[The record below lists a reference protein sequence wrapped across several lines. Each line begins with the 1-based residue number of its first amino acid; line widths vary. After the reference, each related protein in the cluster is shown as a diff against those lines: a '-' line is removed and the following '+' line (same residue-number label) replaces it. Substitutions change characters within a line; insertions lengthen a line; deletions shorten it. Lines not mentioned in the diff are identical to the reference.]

1 MMKIASHWSI
11 QKIKRVKYKEEAW
24 RTHMYSKYK
33 FKGEFRPYQKRVLD
47 HAETYLED
55 NKINIVAAPGSG
67 KTILGL
73 ELIRRINKPALII
86 SPTVTIQ
93 HQWGMRL
100 SDNFSEEGCE
110 TDVSYSLKNPAL
122 VTSITYQA
130 LHASNKKLNLQADI
144 NSEDEYEDISE
155 DLAYEGFNL
164 YKKIKEANIG
174 VICLDEAHHLKAEW
188 KQSLTQFISTINK
201 DVTVISLTATPP
213 FDSTQ
218 TEWDHYTSISGEID
232 EEISIPELVQQK
244 TLCPHQDFV
253 YFNFPTESENK
264 FIKSYEAQSKEA
276 VSEVISEGILTKCI
290 DMYQLLTHYELKID
304 EILESP
310 LEFSSLL
317 TVMKHNDLKCPRDLV
332 RTVSPK
338 GTLPPYKAIY
348 IQTAFQFILNNP
360 DKFGDDNCEELITT
374 FKRYGLMQ
382 GNKLYLEANPKTTRT
397 LISSLGKL
405 DSIKEI
411 VKHEFQSRRQSLRM
425 LILTDYIHKEYL
437 NTVGTQEPINA
448 LGTVPIFELI
458 RREEIEGE
466 RIGAVSGSLLLLPT
480 TLQQVI
486 EEKREEFN
494 FQFAMTSINDTGYS
508 EYRISGGNKNIVK
521 IATYLF
527 EAGHVQILV
536 GTKSLLG
543 EGWDSPSINTLI
555 LASFVGSYMLSNQMR
570 GRAIRLDPNNPQK
583 VSNIWHLVTLPAP
596 SGNPFSKN
604 NVDDVGGDYEMLE
617 RRFRNFM
624 GPSYD
629 GTRLAGGLN
638 RTGIS
643 KDNLNRMQV
652 ELINKEMLERSNN
665 RAETRAQWY
674 EMVGV
679 DENVQVQVTHEVSVK
694 APESIKMNKEFLFD
708 NILSSLTISA
718 IITVGIFLIFSI
730 VTKKNQIRMNI
741 YLIQYLISFI
751 AILVSK
757 FIWYFGGRRKK
768 MESLGKAICDTLV
781 EMNHINRWAHSV
793 IKVSDDKITT
803 SFYLENA
810 NEKESALY
818 ARAVE
823 EFFTVIENPRY
834 IIYKKRLF
842 KRRNYYMSYT
852 CPTIISINQK
862 SVEKFVRN
870 LSRDRIKYGY
880 CYTRSKEGR
889 KELIKARSSYISK
902 NDNLIHEEK
911 RAAKSTRIESWQ

>member
-1 MMKIASHWSI
+1 
-11 QKIKRVKYKEEAW
+11 
-24 RTHMYSKYK
+24 MYSKYR
-33 FKGEFRPYQKRVLD
+33 FKGDFRPYQKRVLD

-100 SDNFSEEGCE
+100 SDNFTEEGCGS
-110 TDVSYSLKNPAL
+110 DISYSLKSPSL

-130 LHASNKKLNLQADI
+130 LHAANKKLNLQADI
-144 NSEDEYEDISE
+144 NYEDEFEDISE

-164 YKKIKEANIG
+164 YTKIKDANIG

-188 KQSLTQFISTINK
+188 KQSLTQFISTVNK

-264 FIKSYEAQSKEA
+264 FIKSYETQSKEA
-276 VSEVISEGILTKCI
+276 VTDIIENGYLLKCI
-290 DMYQLLTHYELKID
+290 DTYQLLTHYELKVD
-304 EILESP
+304 EILEFP

-317 TVMKHNDLKCPRDLV
+317 AVMKHNNLTCPRGLV

-338 GTLPPYKAIY
+338 GTLPPYKAMY
-348 IQTAFQFILNNP
+348 IQVAFQFIINNP
-360 DKFGDDNCEELITT
+360 DKFGEDNCKELIST

-382 GNKLYLEANPKTTRT
+382 GNKLYLEANPKVTKT

-405 DSIKEI
+405 ESIKQI
-411 VKHEFQSRRQSLRM
+411 VKHEYGSRRKSLRM
-425 LILTDYIHKEYL
+425 LILTDYIHKEYIT
-437 NTVGTQEPINA
+437 NIGTQESINA
-448 LGTVPIFELI
+448 LGTVPIFELL
-458 RREEIEGE
+458 RREESEGE

-480 TLQQVI
+480 ELKEVI
-486 EEKREEFN
+486 EEKKEDFN
-494 FQFAMTSINDTGYS
+494 FQFTMTSLTDTNYS

-527 EAGHVQILV
+527 EEGHVQILV

-570 GRAIRLDPNNPQK
+570 GRAIRIDPNNPQK

-596 SGNPFSKN
+596 SGSSFSKN
-604 NVDDVGGDYEMLE
+604 QVDEVGGDYEMLE
-617 RRFRNFM
+617 RRFQNFI

-629 GTRLAGGLN
+629 GLRLAGGLN
-638 RTGIS
+638 RLGIS
-643 KDNLNRMQV
+643 RNILNRGQV
-652 ELINKEMLERSNN
+652 EHINKEMLERSNN
-665 RAETRAQWY
+665 RAETRTQWY
-674 EMVGV
+674 ELVGV
-679 DENVQVQVTHEVSVK
+679 DEDVQVNVTHEVSVK
-694 APESIKMNKEFLFD
+694 VPENIKMNKHFVFM
-708 NILSSLTISA
+708 NVLSSLTISG
-718 IITVGIFLIFSI
+718 IITVVIIIAYSI
-730 VTKKNQIRMNI
+730 LTKNTKVRINT
-741 YLIQYLISFI
+741 YVVQYLFTFI
-751 AILVSK
+751 AVLVSK
-757 FIWYFGGRRKK
+757 FIWYFGGRKK
-768 MESLGKAICDTLV
+768 RMETFGKAICDTLV
-781 EMNHINRWAHSV
+781 EMKHINRWANSV
-793 IKVSDDKITT
+793 VTASDDKITT
-803 SFYLENA
+803 NFYLENA
-810 NEKESALY
+810 NDKESALY
-818 ARAVE
+818 ARSVE
-823 EFFTVIENPRY
+823 EFFTAIENPRY
-834 IIYKKRLF
+834 LIYKKKVF

-852 CPTIISINQK
+852 CPTIISTNQK

-870 LSRDRIKYGY
+870 LSRDKIKYGY

-889 KELIKARSSYISK
+889 KELIKARYSYISK
-902 NDNLIHEEK
+902 NDNFIHEEK
-911 RAAKSTRIESWQ
+911 RAKKSTRKESWQ